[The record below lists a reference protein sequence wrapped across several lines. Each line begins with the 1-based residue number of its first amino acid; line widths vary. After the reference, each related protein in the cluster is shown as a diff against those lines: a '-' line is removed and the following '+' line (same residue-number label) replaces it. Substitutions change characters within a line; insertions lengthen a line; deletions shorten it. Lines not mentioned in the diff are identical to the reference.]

1 MNLRFRRLEPEIMDQ
16 PGLDAREHQR
26 ALAALARVN
35 LLSLTARSVAV
46 ELAAFQVRRGLPS
59 LRVLDIACGGG
70 DVARAL
76 TRPGWHVDGCD
87 LSPTA
92 VAYAHGQSAP
102 SGGSFF
108 VHDALAD
115 PVPPGYDAL
124 TCSLFVH
131 HLDTQQTLTLFKRFR
146 ESDAKL
152 VVISDLERCR
162 AGLWSAY
169 LITRLL
175 TRSPVVHYD
184 GPVSVRAAYTLS
196 EIARLLREA
205 GLHGARLRRAWPFR
219 WLMTWERP

>member
-1 MNLRFRRLEPEIMDQ
+1 
-16 PGLDAREHQR
+16 
-26 ALAALARVN
+26 
-35 LLSLTARSVAV
+35 
-46 ELAAFQVRRGLPS
+46 
-59 LRVLDIACGGG
+59 
-70 DVARAL
+70 
-76 TRPGWHVDGCD
+76 VDGCD